1 VGLLGLT
8 SYGSG
13 FDQLTFTLTDDHSG
27 TQLLSR
33 TFTSL
38 SAATAFFDDDTLSL
52 FKLTRGVD
60 ITPNYQLTASQVSG
74 AGISYEVGAVPTP
87 EMDLPSTTSP
97 SPIGKWS
104 GQLQF
109 QESENGKT
117 VQAAHSVALSTAEFS
132 ADGKVTGASQEIGCR
147 MLGIWGTGLGP
158 RAFTVDLTLSGCAHA
173 DLNRRFHGSFILASP
188 DSSGGLQLNAVGSP
202 FTKDVA
208 KSFDVE
214 GTLRRQ

>member
-1 VGLLGLT
+1 LLERALCKGGTRIVCNEVKTRIKALAYAVAAVGLVGLPIVVHAGT
-8 SYGSG
+8 HVFKCVKDGQTVLSDRPCDG
-13 FDQLTFTLTDDHSG
+13 DDPNKAPS
-27 TQLLSR
+27 S
-33 TFTSL
+33 SL
-38 SAATAFFDDDTLSL
+38 
-52 FKLTRGVD
+52 
-60 ITPNYQLTASQVSG
+60 
-74 AGISYEVGAVPTP
+74 TP